1 MEQRQTQYSE
11 TMYGIQKEIEFHL
24 SKWEYLLHIHVFV
37 DLKESI
43 LVLNLLSWYGVS
55 IIAIHL
61 YRRVFRV
68 KNTLWV
74 SHNLRY
80 MCVLDMLVLDPNYH
94 NVGIENV

>member
-1 MEQRQTQYSE
+1 
-11 TMYGIQKEIEFHL
+11 
-24 SKWEYLLHIHVFV
+24 LHIHVFV

-74 SHNLRY
+74 SHNCCI
-80 MCVLDMLVLDPNYH
+80 CVF
-94 NVGIENV
+94 